1 MDRMTFNAGGRACIG
16 FKFSQ
21 LEMKVVLCL
30 LVERFRFSLS
40 GMDIS
45 WQMSSI
51 AVPSV
56 DGVKP
61 QLPLKVELAD

>member
-1 MDRMTFNAGGRACIG
+1 MTFSGGGRACIG

-21 LEMKVVLCL
+21 REMKVILSL

-40 GMDIS
+40 DKNIT

-51 AVPSV
+51 AVPVLDKNST
-56 DGVKP
+56 KP
-61 QLPLKVELAD
+61 QFPLKVELAK